1 VWCEMGGT
9 GHASGT
15 HGETGDNML
24 PLNKPKH
31 ILSRPLSVYVFK

>member
-1 VWCEMGGT
+1 MGGT

-15 HGETGDNML
+15 HCRGKGETGDNML

-31 ILSRPLSVYVFK
+31 ILSSPLSVYVFK